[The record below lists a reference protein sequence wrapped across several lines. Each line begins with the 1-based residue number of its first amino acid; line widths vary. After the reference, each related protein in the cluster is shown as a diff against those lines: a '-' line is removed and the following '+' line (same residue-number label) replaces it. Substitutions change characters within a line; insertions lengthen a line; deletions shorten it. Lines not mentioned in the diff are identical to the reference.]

1 MSSIETTMN
10 IINKMSKTRPMKRIA
25 AEELF
30 ISWRR
35 LNYAF
40 SGYQLSAL
48 VTSFVCAI
56 ISF

>member
-25 AEELF
+25 AEEPF
-30 ISWRR
+30 ISWRSSKS
-35 LNYAF
+35 AF
-40 SGYQLSAL
+40 NGYQLSAL